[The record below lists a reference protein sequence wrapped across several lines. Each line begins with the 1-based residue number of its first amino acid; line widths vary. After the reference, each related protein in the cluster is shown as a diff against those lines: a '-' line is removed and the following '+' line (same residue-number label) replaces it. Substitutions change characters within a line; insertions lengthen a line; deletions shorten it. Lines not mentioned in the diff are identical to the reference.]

1 MEYILV
7 MSLSGSTMTLVYL
20 LVKYLLRKRIPARV
34 HYLLAKI
41 AVLYYLIPLPFLK
54 SRYKEFFN
62 AVMPGRQTVMRQIPL
77 RWTNYFVRGEEK
89 LYLNIYA
96 KIQFVAVAVWL
107 LVICYLL
114 VGEIREYLHAI
125 RRFVKYANKD
135 MTESQTAFVESLK
148 EAYRIRRRIVVCQGE
163 NGESTMTFGIFRP
176 VIFCGRPLET
186 REAELLIRHE
196 LVHIKRRDVLWK
208 ILIRFAKLL
217 HWWNPIMWALYRDFE
232 RVSEWACDETVM
244 ADKSETE
251 VKEYLRLM
259 IEESRDDGE
268 PKEVSLRW
276 RAGFGED
283 AKQLMERMENLMS
296 RKKWNRIAA
305 GMLVTVLAFANSM
318 TVFAYR
324 DTYQRELPDGT
335 SQEEIEK
342 TLNKDSIIFLPDE
355 MSLEETP
362 ADTILEELEIVYDR
376 QFIDEEGNIYPVSDE
391 GSARLGCNHT
401 FESGTLVDHGKNA
414 DGSCEVR
421 KFRAQMCKKCNYTIQ
436 GDLIGTVTYNPC
448 PH

>member
-7 MSLSGSTMTLVYL
+7 MSLAGSTMTLVYL
-20 LVKYLLRKRIPARV
+20 IAKLLRKRIPARL
-34 HYLLAKI
+34 HYLLAKM

-54 SRYKEFFN
+54 SRYKVFFN
-62 AVMPGRQTVMRQIPL
+62 AVMPKRQTVMRQIPL

-96 KIQFVAVAVWL
+96 RVQIVVIAVWC
-107 LVICYLL
+107 LVACYLL
-114 VGEIREYLHAI
+114 VCEIREYRQAI
-125 RRFVKYANKD
+125 RRFLKYANRD
-135 MTESQTAFVESLK
+135 MTESQTAFVENLK

-163 NGESTMTFGIFRP
+163 DGESTMTFGIFRP
-176 VIFCGRPLET
+176 IIFCGRPLET
-186 REAELLIRHE
+186 RAAELLVRHE

-251 VKEYLRLM
+251 VKEYLRLL

-268 PKEVSLRW
+268 PKEASLRW

-283 AKQLMERMENLMS
+283 AKQLQERMENLMS
-296 RKKWNRIAA
+296 RKKWNRVAA

-324 DTYQRELPDGT
+324 DTYQRELPGGT

-342 TLNKDSIIFLPDE
+342 MLDNDEVLFLP
-355 MSLEETP
+355 EETSSEETLT
-362 ADTILEELEIVYDR
+362 DTILDEMEILYDR
-376 QFIDEEGNIYPVSDE
+376 QFVDAEGNIYPVSEE
-391 GSARLGCNHT
+391 GTARWGCNHD
-401 FESGTLVDHGKNA
+401 FESGLLADHTRKS
-414 DGSCEVR
+414 DGSCVVN
-421 KFRAQMCKKCNYTIQ
+421 KYNAQMCKKCNYTIQ
-436 GDLIGTVTYNPC
+436 GDWLGSVTYNPC